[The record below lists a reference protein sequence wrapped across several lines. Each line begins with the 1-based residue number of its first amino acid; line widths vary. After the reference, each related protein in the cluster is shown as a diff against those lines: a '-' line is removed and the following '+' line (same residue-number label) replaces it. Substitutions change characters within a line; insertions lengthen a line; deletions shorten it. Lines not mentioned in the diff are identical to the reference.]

1 METIRQDL
9 RFGVR
14 MLLKNPGFTVV
25 ALLTLALG
33 IGVNTAIFS
42 VVYSVLLRPLPYP
55 DAERLVVTGISV
67 PDFRDLKEANQVFDE
82 TAIWASNMYTINDGG
97 EPEQLRGAVV
107 SPSFFKLLGQPAA
120 GRTFQPEEDQEPL
133 VVLSYD
139 LWKQRFGGEAGA
151 IGRTLNLGGRSHTI
165 VGVMPPEFQFP
176 DSQFKLWVTFGSAL
190 SQTPAQA
197 ENRQLRIFR
206 CIARL
211 APGVSLQQAQTETAS
226 IFKRLEEQYPATN
239 TGVTPTLTPLY
250 DRIVGDVRPA
260 LMILLATAGFVL
272 LIACANVANL
282 MLARTTAREREI
294 VIRVALGAGRWRV
307 ARQLLTE
314 SVLLAGFGGA
324 LGTLLAVWGVDL
336 LTGLNPSGIPRL
348 SSISI
353 SIPVLLFT
361 LGVSLFTGILFGL
374 APVTQALR
382 LNLNDALKEGG
393 RGIGGSAWG
402 RRLRGGLVVAEIAL
416 SLVVLVGAG
425 LLVKSFSR
433 LMNADA
439 GFVADN
445 LLTMNI
451 ELFHFKDPQQRAAIQ
466 QEVIARIE
474 QIPGVEAA
482 GGGSGLPPVTAQ
494 RVTRFAAEGQDVS
507 TSQQNTGYFIG
518 TSPGYFHALG
528 TPLIQGRVFDERDS
542 DTAPKVVVIN
552 KTLAARL
559 FPGEDPIGKRLKLI
573 NPEQSDQWRSIVGIV
588 GDVKYSGLDDTG
600 DAVVYT
606 PFAQTPFLWSYV
618 MVRAAGDPSALIP
631 SIRHAVS
638 SVNPTL
644 AALQL
649 KPMRDTVWGSVSQ
662 PRFNMIL
669 LSSFAVLAL
678 ALAVVG
684 LYGVMSYLVAQRTR
698 EIGVRMAL
706 GASSTD
712 VLKLVLRH
720 GLALAGTGIVFGLAA
735 AFAAT
740 RVLSSMLFGLS
751 STDPA
756 TFAFVALLLTA
767 VAVAA
772 SVIPARRA
780 IRVDPMVALRYE

>member
-1 METIRQDL
+1 MDTLFQDL
-9 RFGVR
+9 RYGSR
-14 MLLKNPGFTVV
+14 TLLKNPGFTLV

-67 PDFRDLKEANQVFDE
+67 PDYRDLKDAGGAFDE
-82 TAIWASNMYTINDGG
+82 TAIWASNQYTVKDGG
-97 EPEQLRGAVV
+97 EPEQLMGAVV
-107 SPSFFKLLGQPAA
+107 SPSFFNLLGKPIA
-120 GRTFQPEEDQEPL
+120 GRVFRPEEDQEPL

-139 LWKQRFGGEAGA
+139 LWKTRFAGEAGV
-151 IGRTLNLGGRSHTI
+151 IGRMLNLGTRTHTI
-165 VGVMPPEFQFP
+165 IGVMPPEFQFP
-176 DSQFKLWVTFGSAL
+176 SSQFKLWVTFGSSL
-190 SQTPAQA
+190 SMAPAQS

-206 CIARL
+206 CLARL
-211 APGVSLQQAQTETAS
+211 APGVSLEQAQTETAT
-226 IFKRLEEQYPATN
+226 IFKRLEEQYPASN
-239 TGVTPTLTPLY
+239 AGVTPTLTPLY
-250 DRIVGDVRPA
+250 ERIVGDIRPA
-260 LMILLATAGFVL
+260 LMILLATAGLVL

-294 VIRVALGAGRWRV
+294 VIRVALGAGRGRV

-314 SVLLAGFGGA
+314 SVLLAA
-324 LGTLLAVWGVDL
+324 LGGTLGTVFAFWGVEA
-336 LTGLNPSGIPRL
+336 LTSLNPSGLPRL
-348 SSISI
+348 STISI
-353 SIPVLLFT
+353 SIPVLMFT
-361 LGVSLFTGILFGL
+361 LGISLFTGVLFGL
-374 APVTQALR
+374 APVTQALK

-402 RRLRGGLVVAEIAL
+402 RRLRAGLVVAEIAL

-433 LMNADA
+433 LMNADP

-451 ELFHFKDPQQRAAIQ
+451 ELVQFKDPQQRAAMQ
-466 QEVIARIE
+466 REVIARIQE
-474 QIPGVEAA
+474 IPGVEAV
-482 GGGSGLPPVTAQ
+482 GGGTGLPPSIGQ
-494 RVTRFAAEGQDVS
+494 RVTRFAAEGQDPS
-507 TSQQNTGYFIG
+507 PSQPNVAFFIG
-518 TSPGYFHALG
+518 TSPDYFRALG
-528 TPLIQGRVFDERDS
+528 TPLVQGRVFDERDAVG
-542 DTAPKVVVIN
+542 APKVVVLN
-552 KTLAARL
+552 KTLATRL
-559 FPGEDPIGKRLKLI
+559 FPGEDPIGKRFKLI
-573 NPEQSDQWRSIVGIV
+573 NSEQSDEWRSIVGVV
-588 GDVKYSGLDDTG
+588 GDVKYSGLDGTG

-606 PFAQTPFLWSYV
+606 PFAQTPFLWSYL
-618 MVRAAGDPSALIP
+618 MVKTAGEPTALIP
-631 SIRHAVS
+631 GIRNAVS
-638 SVNPTL
+638 SVHPTL
-644 AALQL
+644 AAMQL
-649 KPMRDTVWGSVSQ
+649 RPMRDTVWGSLAQ

-669 LSSFAVLAL
+669 LSGFAVLAL

-706 GASSTD
+706 GASTTD
-712 VLKLVLRH
+712 VMKLVLVH
-720 GLALAGTGIVFGLAA
+720 GLVLAGTGVAVGLAG

-756 TFAFVALLLTA
+756 TFAVVAVLLTA
-767 VAVAA
+767 VAIAA

-780 IRVDPMVALRYE
+780 IRVDPMIALRYE